1 MDELREQADEAPLYG
16 NLMRTPMAAELTRSD
31 GDMMKVLVSDPLPDV
46 GLEVLNKAADIDV
59 DVRVGL
65 KPDELKE
72 IVGGYDGLI
81 LRSGTKVTADVIE
94 AADRLKIIGRAGV
107 GVENIDVDAAS
118 QRGIVVMNTP
128 GGNNVTTGE
137 HTISLMMALAR
148 HIPQA
153 VASVKSGKWNR
164 QKFTG
169 VELCNKTLGV
179 IGLGNVG
186 RIVAERA
193 LGLRMKVLGYDPFIP
208 AEAAARMGVE
218 SASLDAIY
226 ARADF
231 ITVHVPL
238 IEETRGLINRKTIA
252 RMKDGVR
259 IINCARG
266 GIVDEDDLAEA
277 IKEGKVAGAAVDVYV
292 EEPPGPDHP
301 LVQLEQVVTTPH
313 LGASTD
319 EAQLNVSIAVAEQ
332 VRDYLVDGVI
342 RYAVNAPSV
351 SQDLLRELQPYLTL
365 GEKLGS
371 LHVQLLGRFPEEI
384 QIEGGG
390 DVAQYDIAPIALAVL
405 KGVLSFA
412 LGDTVNYVNAPF
424 IAQERGIKVVQSKS
438 ESAEDFA
445 SYIKVRVRT
454 QGEEAEIEGA
464 LFGTNNP
471 RIVRI
476 NDFYFEAVPEG
487 HILVSYNRDV
497 PGVVG
502 ALGSLLGD
510 NGINIAGLELG
521 REQAGGRAISFIHVD
536 NAVPKEVMD
545 KFRALP
551 EVISS
556 TAVKL

>member
-1 MDELREQADEAPLYG
+1 MDELREQADETPLYG

-72 IVGGYDGLI
+72 IVRGYDGLI

-238 IEETRGLINRKTIA
+238 IEETRGLINRETIA
-252 RMKDGVR
+252 RMKNGVR

>member
-1 MDELREQADEAPLYG
+1 MDLIDHRDASVSGANATQSRGE
-16 NLMRTPMAAELTRSD
+16 S
-31 GDMMKVLVSDPLPDV
+31 DMMKVLVSDPLPDV
-46 GLEVLNKAADIDV
+46 GLEVLNNAADIDV
-59 DVRVGL
+59 DVRTGL
-65 KPDELKE
+65 KPEELKE
-72 IVGGYDGLI
+72 IIGSYDGLI
-81 LRSGTKVTADVIE
+81 LRSGTKVTAEVIE

-107 GVENIDVDAAS
+107 GVENIDVGAAS
-118 QRGIVVMNTP
+118 KKGIVVMNTP

-137 HTISLMMALAR
+137 HTISLMLALAR

-153 VASVKSGKWNR
+153 VASLKSGKWNR

-169 VELCNKTLGV
+169 VEVCNKTLGV

-208 AEAAARMGVE
+208 PEAAARMGVE
-218 SASLDAIY
+218 SVSLDEIY
-226 ARADF
+226 RRSDF

-238 IEETRGLINRKTIA
+238 IDETRGLINRETIA
-252 RMKDGVR
+252 KMKTGVR

-266 GIVDEDDLAEA
+266 GIVDENDLAEA
-277 IKEGKVAGAAVDVYV
+277 LKEGKVAGAALDVYV
-292 EEPPGPDHP
+292 DEPPGPDHP
-301 LVQLEQVVTTPH
+301 LVQLDQVVTTPH

-332 VRDYLVDGVI
+332 VRDFLVDGVI

-371 LHVQLLGRFPEEI
+371 LHVQLLGKFPDEI

-390 DVAQYDIAPIALAVL
+390 EVAQYDIAPIASAVL

-424 IAQERGIKVVQSKS
+424 IAQERGIKVIQSKS
-438 ESAEDFA
+438 ESARDFA
-445 SYIKVRVRT
+445 SYIKVRTRSKDQET
-454 QGEEAEIEGA
+454 EIEGA
-464 LFGTNNP
+464 LFGARNP

-476 NDFYFEAVPEG
+476 NDFYFEAVPDG
-487 HILVSYNRDV
+487 DILVSYNHDV

-502 ALGSLLGD
+502 AMGSLLGD

-521 REQAGGRAISFIHVD
+521 REKVGGRAISFIRVD
-536 NAVPKEVMD
+536 KPVPKEVLD

-551 EVISS
+551 EVIST
-556 TAVKL
+556 TAVRL